1 MHCTRF
7 DTREVILAVVFQC
20 ERIWLPHILGILSCV
35 GYIDQWSTPKVLTD
49 RHFLKTGRCIE
60 CCTTCPRDLKQ
71 YTDQA
76 AWYSSNALQ
85 GIDREKRN
93 QPLAARRNILEQLP

>member
-7 DTREVILAVVFQC
+7 DTGEVILAVVFQC
-20 ERIWLPHILGILSCV
+20 ERLWLPHILGILSCV

-49 RHFLKTGRCIE
+49 RHFLNTGRCIE

-71 YTDQA
+71 TRLHGTA
-76 AWYSSNALQ
+76 AMHCKELT
-85 GIDREKRN
+85 
-93 QPLAARRNILEQLP
+93 QPRIGGKEESAAGGKKEYP